1 VVPKKKHERQ
11 AESRERA
18 GKLGRWQRPK
28 FATTAQNM
36 NPATTSPHKSQ
47 LSPLHLILFPAPMLK
62 SIPVEELLRKNLV
75 GSMARFPD
83 PTSSINLQAIC
94 RNLRATFGCFSAIRI
109 YFGQQAV

>member
-1 VVPKKKHERQ
+1 VVPKKKHVRQ
-11 AESRERA
+11 AKGQERA

-36 NPATTSPHKSQ
+36 NPTTTSSHKSQ

-75 GSMARFPD
+75 GSKVPD

-94 RNLRATFGCFSAIRI
+94 RNLRATDDP
-109 YFGQQAV
+109 QV